1 DLARRHGGSL
11 SALLLTATGQLQPT
25 ILTFIGDDQAN
36 RDAVLRDGDIV
47 TLLTPIAGGQQTLTD
62 EERAIYEWQLS
73 VPGFGEEGQRKLN
86 TASVLVSRIG
96 GVGGCAAYQLA
107 AAGVGRLVLAH
118 AGNVRPSDL
127 NRQLLMTHAGIG
139 QPRTELGPGRLRELN
154 PFIEIEAV

>member
-1 DLARRHGGSL
+1 MNVGVRYLAQLKQAAGRSAEQVALAAPCTIEEFIGDLARRHGGSL

-73 VPGFGEEGQRKLN
+73 VPGFGEEGQRKLK
-86 TASVLVSRIG
+86 TASVLV
-96 GVGGCAAYQLA
+96 
-107 AAGVGRLVLAH
+107 
-118 AGNVRPSDL
+118 
-127 NRQLLMTHAGIG
+127 
-139 QPRTELGPGRLRELN
+139 
-154 PFIEIEAV
+154 